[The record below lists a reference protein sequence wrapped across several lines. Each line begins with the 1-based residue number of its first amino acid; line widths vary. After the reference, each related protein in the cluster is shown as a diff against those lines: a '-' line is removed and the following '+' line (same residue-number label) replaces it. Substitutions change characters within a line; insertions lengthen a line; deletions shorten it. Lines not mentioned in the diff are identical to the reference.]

1 MTGRRW
7 MTPEEHAAAVAA
19 IEARRTDE
27 DWYEAGALATALAH
41 RIDQRIRQVDRDIA
55 AARMR
60 LTYGQR
66 RRHLRVVA

>member
-7 MTPEEHAAAVAA
+7 MTQEEHAAAVAA
-19 IEARRTDE
+19 IEDRRTDE
-27 DWYEAGALATALAH
+27 DWYEAGALATAVAH

>member
-7 MTPEEHAAAVAA
+7 MTPEEQAA
-19 IEARRTDE
+19 IVAVFEARWDDE
-27 DWYEAGALATALAH
+27 GWHEAAALATAWAH
-41 RIDQRIRQVDRDIA
+41 RIDQRIKEVDRDIA

-66 RRHLRVVA
+66 RRHLMVA